1 MADEENTTEI
11 LLSVSLR
18 KARFSSKSRRADTS
32 IEMLKDAVAR
42 YTKSDRDRIWVDN
55 KVNELIWSR
64 GRRKVPTRV
73 NIKVIKLEDGTSEII
88 LP

>member
-32 IEMLKDAVAR
+32 IKMLKDAVAR